1 MNPASLEG
9 ERMKTRKLGEILVER
24 GLVSEADLVR
34 LLESER
40 SKGQPLGTLLV
51 QQGLITEDGLLEAL
65 SEQLGLP
72 YWRKLEEAGIEQI
85 PVSKVPIAFYRQQKV
100 FPIACTDGGIKVAVS
115 DPFNLQPL
123 DDLAVFL
130 GAPVEPVLSSERELM
145 AAINRYFDRE
155 TGSTEQVMQDIEGED
170 LGAIANEIE
179 ETDDLLD
186 LASEAPVIRL
196 VNSILTQ
203 AVRARASDIHIE
215 PFERE
220 LKVRYRIDGLLY
232 NTLTPP
238 RRLQAAISSRIKVM
252 ANLNIAER
260 RLPQDGRIRIRVGEK
275 DVDIRVSVVPTA
287 YGERIVLRLLDKT
300 SVLLGLEEIGM
311 GEETYVN
318 YSRLIKRSNGIIL
331 VTGPTGSGKT
341 TTLYGTLNKIN
352 TPELNIIT
360 IEDPIEYQ
368 LNGIGQIQVNPRID
382 LTFANGLR
390 SILRQDPDIIMVGEI
405 RDRETAEIAI
415 QASLTGHLVFST
427 LHTNDA
433 AGAVTRLLDMGVE
446 AFLVSSSV
454 LAIIAQR
461 LVRVICKD
469 CREPFRPDPSI
480 VKEIGLDRS
489 HDTPFEGFFYRGK
502 GCPSCFQTGFRGRS
516 GIYELLVIDDNI
528 RSLIMSGAD
537 SSVIKRKA
545 IEQGMTTLLHDGV
558 LKIVKGITTVD
569 EVLRVTQE

>member
-1 MNPASLEG
+1 
-9 ERMKTRKLGEILVER
+9 MKTRKLDEILVER
-24 GLVSEADLVR
+24 GLVREADIAR
-34 LLESER
+34 LLDSER
-40 SKGQPLGTLLV
+40 GRGQSLGTLLV
-51 QQGLITEDGLLEAL
+51 QQGLITEEDLLEAL
-65 SEQLGLP
+65 SEQYGLP
-72 YWRKLEEAGIEQI
+72 YWRKLEEAGIERL

-100 FPIACTDGGIKVAVS
+100 FPIACTDSGVKVAVS
-115 DPFNLQPL
+115 DPLNLQPL

-145 AAINRYFDRE
+145 AAINRFFDRE
-155 TGSTEQVMQDIEGED
+155 TGSTEQVMQDLEGED

-196 VNSILTQ
+196 MNSILTQ

-215 PFERE
+215 PYERE

-311 GEETYVN
+311 PEAAYTR

-352 TPELNIIT
+352 APELNIIT

-368 LNGIGQIQVNPRID
+368 LGGIGQIQVNPRID

-454 LAIIAQR
+454 IAIIAQR
-461 LVRVICKD
+461 LVRVICRE
-469 CREPFRPDPSI
+469 CREPYRPDLSL
-480 VKEIGLDRS
+480 VKEMGLDKIS
-489 HDTPFEGFFYRGK
+489 DPAFEGFFYRGR
-502 GCPSCFQTGFRGRS
+502 GCAACFQTGYRGRS

-528 RSLIMSGAD
+528 RSLVMSGVDA
-537 SSVIKRKA
+537 SVIRRKA
-545 IEQGMTTLLHDGV
+545 IEQGMTTLFRDGV
-558 LKIVKGITTVD
+558 TKIVQGTTTVD

>member
-1 MNPASLEG
+1 
-9 ERMKTRKLGEILVER
+9 MKTRKLGEILVER

-34 LLESER
+34 LLENER

-51 QQGLITEDGLLEAL
+51 QQGLITEEDLLEAL

-72 YWRKLEEAGIEQI
+72 FWRKLEEVGIEHI
-85 PVSKVPIAFYRQQKV
+85 PVSKIPIAFYRQQKV
-100 FPIACTDGGIKVAVS
+100 FPIAFTDGGLKVAVR
-115 DPFNLQPL
+115 DPLNLQPL

-130 GAPVEPVLSSERELM
+130 GAPVEPVISSERELM

-203 AVRARASDIHIE
+203 AVRARASDVHIE

-311 GEETYVN
+311 GEEAYVR

-352 TPELNIIT
+352 APELNIIT

-461 LVRVICKD
+461 LVRVICKE
-469 CREPFRPDPSI
+469 CREPYRPDTSL
-480 VKEIGLDRS
+480 VKEMGLDRAS
-489 HDTPFEGFFYRGK
+489 DPLFEGFFYRGK
-502 GCPSCFQTGFRGRS
+502 GCAACFQTGYRGRS
-516 GIYELLVIDDNI
+516 GIYELLAIDDNI
-528 RSLIMSGAD
+528 RNLIMSGAD
-537 SSVIKRKA
+537 SSVIRRKA
-545 IEQGMTTLLHDGV
+545 IEQGMTTLFRDGV
-558 LKIVKGITTVD
+558 IKVVKGTTTVD

>member
-1 MNPASLEG
+1 
-9 ERMKTRKLGEILVER
+9 MKTRKLEEILVER
-24 GLVSEADLVR
+24 GLVREPDIAR
-34 LLESER
+34 LLDSER
-40 SKGQPLGTLLV
+40 ARGQSLGTLLV
-51 QQGLITEDGLLEAL
+51 QQGLITEEDLLEAL
-65 SEQLGLP
+65 SEQFGLP
-72 YWRKLEEAGIEQI
+72 YWRKLEEVGIERL

-100 FPIACTDGGIKVAVS
+100 FPIVCTDSGVKVAVS
-115 DPFNLQPL
+115 DPLNLQPL

-130 GAPVEPVLSSERELM
+130 GTPVEPVLSSERELM
-145 AAINRYFDRE
+145 AAINRFFDRE
-155 TGSTEQVMQDIEGED
+155 TGSTEQVMQDLEGED
-170 LGAIANEIE
+170 LGAIADEIE

-220 LKVRYRIDGLLY
+220 LKVRYRIDGILY

-311 GEETYVN
+311 AEATYGR

-352 TPELNIIT
+352 APELNIIT

-368 LNGIGQIQVNPRID
+368 LGGIGQIQVNPRID

-433 AGAVTRLLDMGVE
+433 AGAVTRLIDMGVE

-461 LVRVICKD
+461 LVRVICRE
-469 CREPFRPDPSI
+469 CREAYRPDLAL
-480 VKEIGLDRS
+480 VKEIGLDRAS
-489 HDTPFEGFFYRGK
+489 DTGFDGFFYRGK
-502 GCPSCFQTGFRGRS
+502 GCAACFQTGFRGRS
-516 GIYELLVIDDNI
+516 GIYELLIIDDSI
-528 RSLIMSGAD
+528 RGLIMSAAD
-537 SSVIKRKA
+537 SNVLRRKA
-545 IEQGMTTLLHDGV
+545 MEQGMKTLFRDGIT
-558 LKIVKGITTVD
+558 KIVKGTTTVD

>member
-1 MNPASLEG
+1 
-9 ERMKTRKLGEILVER
+9 MKTRKLGEILIAR
-24 GLVSEADLVR
+24 GLVSEAAILRLVDSGR
-34 LLESER
+34 T
-40 SKGQPLGTLLV
+40 KGAPLGTTLV
-51 QQGLITEDGLLEAL
+51 QQGLITEEDLLEAL
-65 SEQLGLP
+65 SEQSGLP
-72 YWRKLEEAGIEQI
+72 YWRKLEEVGLDQI
-85 PVSKVPIAFYRQQKV
+85 PVSKVPITFYRQHKV
-100 FPIACTDGGIKVAVS
+100 FPIAVVDGGVKVAVT
-115 DPFNLQPL
+115 DPLNLQPL

-130 GAPVEPVLSSERELM
+130 GTPVEAVLSSERELM
-145 AAINRYFDRE
+145 AASNRVYDRDS
-155 TGSTEQVMQDIEGED
+155 GSTEQVMQDLEGED

-203 AVRARASDIHIE
+203 AVRARASDVHIE

-232 NTLTPP
+232 NIIYPP

-275 DVDIRVSVVPTA
+275 DVDIRVSVVPTS

-311 GEETYVN
+311 AEGTYN
-318 YSRLIKRSNGIIL
+318 RYSRLIKRSNGIIL

-352 TPELNIIT
+352 APELNIIT
-360 IEDPIEYQ
+360 IEDPVEYQ
-368 LNGIGQIQVNPRID
+368 LGGIGQIQVNPRID

-446 AFLVSSSV
+446 AFLVASSV
-454 LAIIAQR
+454 IAIIAQR

-469 CREPFRPDPSI
+469 CREAYRPEPAL
-480 VKEIGLDRS
+480 VKEIGLDS
-489 HDTPFEGFFYRGK
+489 GDLPFDGFFYQGK
-502 GCPSCFQTGFRGRS
+502 GCASCLQTGYRGRS
-516 GIYELLVIDDNI
+516 GIYELLVIDDAI

-537 SSVIKRKA
+537 SNVIKRRA
-545 IEQGMTTLLHDGV
+545 IEQGMVTLLRDGG
-558 LKIVKGITTVD
+558 LKVVKGVTTVD
-569 EVLRVTQE
+569 EILRVTQE

>member
-1 MNPASLEG
+1 MKVG
-9 ERMKTRKLGEILVER
+9 ELGEILVAR
-24 GLVSEADLVR
+24 GLVTEEDIAR
-34 LLESER
+34 LLENAR
-40 SKGQPLGTLLV
+40 TKGLPLGTLLV
-51 QQGLITEDGLLEAL
+51 QQGLISEEDLLDAL
-65 SEQLGLP
+65 SERFELP
-72 YWRKLEEAGIEQI
+72 YWRKLEEVGIEHI
-85 PVSKVPIAFYRQQKV
+85 PIVKVPIAFYRQHKV
-100 FPIACTDGGIKVAVS
+100 FPFAYTDGEAKVAVT
-115 DPFNLQPL
+115 DPLNLQPL

-130 GAPVEPVLSSERELM
+130 GVPVVPVLSTERELM
-145 AAINRYFDRE
+145 AAINRFFDRE
-155 TGSTEQVMQDIEGED
+155 TGSTDQVMQDLEDED
-170 LGAIANEIE
+170 LGAIASEIE

-232 NTLTPP
+232 NILYPP

-275 DVDIRVSVVPTA
+275 DIDIRVSVVPTA

-311 GEETYVN
+311 AQETFAK

-341 TTLYGTLNKIN
+341 TTLYGTLHKIN
-352 TPELNIIT
+352 APELNIIT

-390 SILRQDPDIIMVGEI
+390 SILRQDPDVIMVGEI

-454 LAIIAQR
+454 VAILAQR
-461 LVRVICKD
+461 LVRVICKE
-469 CREPFRPDPSI
+469 CREPYRPDAAEM
-480 VKEIGLDRS
+480 KEIGLDS
-489 HDTPFEGFFYRGK
+489 SGVPFEGFFYRGR
-502 GCPSCFQTGFRGRS
+502 GCAACLQTGFRGRS
-516 GIYELLVIDDNI
+516 GIYELLLMDDHI
-528 RSLIMSGAD
+528 RGLVMDGAD
-537 SSVIKRKA
+537 SSVIKRRA
-545 IEQGMTTLLHDGV
+545 IELGMVTLLRDGA
-558 LKIVKGITTVD
+558 LKIVKGVTTVD

>member
-1 MNPASLEG
+1 
-9 ERMKTRKLGEILVER
+9 MKAPQLGEILVAR
-24 GLVSEADLVR
+24 GLVSETDIARQLDNGR
-34 LLESER
+34 A
-40 SKGQPLGTLLV
+40 KGQPLGMTLV
-51 QQGLITEDGLLEAL
+51 QQGLITEEDLLQAL
-65 SEQLGLP
+65 SEQFGLP
-72 YWRKLEEAGIEQI
+72 YWGKLEEVGLEHIQ
-85 PVSKVPIAFYRQQKV
+85 VSKVPIAFYRQHKV
-100 FPIACTDGGIKVAVS
+100 FPIVYTDGSVKVAMT
-115 DPFNLQPL
+115 DPLNLQPL

-130 GAPVEPVLSSERELM
+130 GVPVEPVLSNEREVIG
-145 AAINRYFDRE
+145 AINRFYDRE
-155 TGSTEQVMQDIEGED
+155 TGSTEQVMQDLEDED
-170 LGAIANEIE
+170 LGAIASEIE

-220 LKVRYRIDGLLY
+220 LKVRYRIDGILY
-232 NTLTPP
+232 NILYPP

-287 YGERIVLRLLDKT
+287 FGERIVLRLLDKT
-300 SVLLGLEEIGM
+300 SMLLGLEEIGM
-311 GEETYVN
+311 GEETFTR

-341 TTLYGTLNKIN
+341 TTLYATLHKIN
-352 TPELNIIT
+352 SPELNIIT

-454 LAIIAQR
+454 LAILAQR
-461 LVRVICKD
+461 LVRVICKE
-469 CREPFRPDPSI
+469 CKEPYRPEI
-480 VKEIGLDRS
+480 ALAKELGLDPAF
-489 HDTPFEGFFYRGK
+489 DGVFYRGK
-502 GCPSCFQTGFRGRS
+502 GCGACFQTGFRGRS
-516 GIYELLVIDDNI
+516 GVYELLVIDDSI

-537 SSVIKRKA
+537 SSVIKRQA
-545 IEQGMTTLLHDGV
+545 IKQGMLTLLQDGARNV
-558 LKIVKGITTVD
+558 VKGVTTAD
-569 EVLRVTQE
+569 EILRVTQE

>member
-1 MNPASLEG
+1 
-9 ERMKTRKLGEILVER
+9 MKTRRLDEILVER
-24 GLVSEADLVR
+24 GLVREGDIAR

-40 SKGQPLGTLLV
+40 AKGEPLGTLLV
-51 QQGLITEDGLLEAL
+51 QQGLITEEDLLEAL
-65 SEQLGLP
+65 SEQFGVP

-100 FPIACTDGGIKVAVS
+100 FPIAFNDGGVKVAVS
-115 DPFNLQPL
+115 DPLNLQPL

-145 AAINRYFDRE
+145 AAINRFFDRE
-155 TGSTEQVMQDIEGED
+155 TGSTEQVMQDLEGED
-170 LGAIANEIE
+170 LGAIADEIE

-311 GEETYVN
+311 AEEAYGR

-341 TTLYGTLNKIN
+341 TTLYATLNKIN
-352 TPELNIIT
+352 APELNIIT

-368 LNGIGQIQVNPRID
+368 LGGIGQIQVNPRID

-454 LAIIAQR
+454 IAIIAQR
-461 LVRVICKD
+461 LVRVICRE
-469 CREPFRPDPSI
+469 CREPYRPELSL

-489 HDTPFEGFFYRGK
+489 NEAPFDGFFYRGK
-502 GCPSCFQTGFRGRS
+502 GCSACFQTGYRGRS

-528 RSLIMSGAD
+528 RGLIMSGAD
-537 SSVIKRKA
+537 SNVIKRKA
-545 IEQGMTTLLHDGV
+545 IEQEMTTLLRDGV
-558 LKIVKGITTVD
+558 KKIVKGVTTVD
-569 EVLRVTQE
+569 EILRVTQE

>member
-1 MNPASLEG
+1 
-9 ERMKTRKLGEILVER
+9 MKTRKLDEILVER
-24 GLVSEADLVR
+24 GLVREADIAR
-34 LLESER
+34 LIDSER
-40 SKGQPLGTLLV
+40 AKGQPLGSFLV
-51 QQGLITEDGLLEAL
+51 QQGLITEEDLLEAL
-65 SEQLGLP
+65 SEQFGLP
-72 YWRKLEEAGIEQI
+72 YWRKLEETGIEQI
-85 PVSKVPIAFYRQQKV
+85 PVAKVPIAFYRQQKV
-100 FPIACTDGGIKVAVS
+100 FPIAVSDGAVKVAVS
-115 DPFNLQPL
+115 DPLNLQPL

-145 AAINRYFDRE
+145 AAINRFFDRE
-155 TGSTEQVMQDIEGED
+155 TGSTEQVMQDLEGED
-170 LGAIANEIE
+170 LGAIADEIE

-311 GEETYVN
+311 AEETYAR

-352 TPELNIIT
+352 APELNIIT

-368 LNGIGQIQVNPRID
+368 LDGIGQIQVNPRID

-454 LAIIAQR
+454 IAIIAQR
-461 LVRVICKD
+461 LIRVICRE
-469 CREPFRPDPSI
+469 CRESYRPDLAL

-489 HDTPFEGFFYRGK
+489 STTPFDGFFYRGK
-502 GCPSCFQTGFRGRS
+502 GCPACFQTGYRGRS
-516 GIYELLVIDDNI
+516 GIYELLVIDDDI
-528 RSLIMSGAD
+528 RGLVMSGAD
-537 SSVIKRKA
+537 SSVIRRKA
-545 IEQGMTTLLHDGV
+545 IEQGMTTLLRDGV
-558 LKIVKGITTVD
+558 QKIVKGVTTVD

>member
-1 MNPASLEG
+1 
-9 ERMKTRKLGEILVER
+9 MKTRKLGEILVER

-34 LLESER
+34 LLENER

-51 QQGLITEDGLLEAL
+51 QQGLITEEDLLEAL

-72 YWRKLEEAGIEQI
+72 FWRKLEEVGIEHI
-85 PVSKVPIAFYRQQKV
+85 PVSKIPIAFYRQQKV
-100 FPIACTDGGIKVAVS
+100 FPIAFTDGGLKVAVS
-115 DPFNLQPL
+115 DPLNLQPL

-130 GAPVEPVLSSERELM
+130 GAPVEPVISSERELM

-203 AVRARASDIHIE
+203 AVRARASDVHIE

-311 GEETYVN
+311 GEEAYVR

-352 TPELNIIT
+352 APELNIIT

-461 LVRVICKD
+461 LVRVICKE
-469 CREPFRPDPSI
+469 CREPYRPDTSL
-480 VKEIGLDRS
+480 VKEMGLDRAS
-489 HDTPFEGFFYRGK
+489 DPLFEGFFYRGK
-502 GCPSCFQTGFRGRS
+502 GCAACFQTGYRGRS
-516 GIYELLVIDDNI
+516 GIYELLAIDDNI
-528 RSLIMSGAD
+528 RNLIMSGAD
-537 SSVIKRKA
+537 SSVIRRKA
-545 IEQGMTTLLHDGV
+545 IEQGMTTLFRDGV
-558 LKIVKGITTVD
+558 IKVVKGTTTVD

>member
-1 MNPASLEG
+1 
-9 ERMKTRKLGEILVER
+9 MKTRKLGEILVGR

-34 LLESER
+34 VLESER
-40 SKGQPLGTLLV
+40 HKGQYLGTLLV
-51 QQGLITEDGLLEAL
+51 HQGLITEEDLLEAL

-72 YWRKLEEAGIEQI
+72 YWRKLEEAGIEHI
-85 PVSKVPIAFYRQQKV
+85 PVAKVPIAFYRQQKI
-100 FPIACTDGGIKVAVS
+100 FPIACTDTGIKVAIS
-115 DPFNLQPL
+115 DPLNLQPL

-145 AAINRYFDRE
+145 AAINRFFDRE

-203 AVRARASDIHIE
+203 AVRARASDVHVE

-311 GEETYVN
+311 GEEAYGK

-341 TTLYGTLNKIN
+341 TTLYGTLNKISS
-352 TPELNIIT
+352 PELNIIT

-368 LNGIGQIQVNPRID
+368 LSGIGQIQVNSRID

-433 AGAVTRLLDMGVE
+433 AGAVTRLLDMGTE

-461 LVRVICKD
+461 LVRVICKG
-469 CREPFRPDPSI
+469 CREPYRPDPPL
-480 VKEIGLDRS
+480 VKELGLDRAG
-489 HDTPFEGFFYRGK
+489 DLPFEGVFYRGK
-502 GCPSCFQTGFRGRS
+502 GCAACFQTGYRGRS
-516 GIYELLVIDDNI
+516 GIYELLVIDDDI
-528 RSLIMSGAD
+528 RTLIMSGAD
-537 SSVIKRKA
+537 SSVIRRKA
-545 IEQGMTTLLHDGV
+545 MEQGMTTLFRDGII
-558 LKIVKGITTVD
+558 KIVKGVTTVD
-569 EVLRVTQE
+569 EVMRVTQE

>member
-1 MNPASLEG
+1 
-9 ERMKTRKLGEILVER
+9 MKTRKLDEILVER
-24 GLVSEADLVR
+24 GLAREADIAR
-34 LLESER
+34 LLDSER
-40 SKGQPLGTLLV
+40 GRGQPLGTLLV
-51 QQGLITEDGLLEAL
+51 QHGLITEEDLLEAL
-65 SEQLGLP
+65 SEQFGLP
-72 YWRKLEEAGIEQI
+72 YWRKLEEAGIERL

-100 FPIACTDGGIKVAVS
+100 FPIVCTDSGVKVAVS
-115 DPFNLQPL
+115 DPLNLQPL

-130 GAPVEPVLSSERELM
+130 GVPVEPVLSSERELM
-145 AAINRYFDRE
+145 AAINRFFDRE
-155 TGSTEQVMQDIEGED
+155 TGSTEQVMQDLEGED

-287 YGERIVLRLLDKT
+287 YGERLVLRLLDKT

-311 GEETYVN
+311 PEAAYGR

-341 TTLYGTLNKIN
+341 TTLYATLNKIN
-352 TPELNIIT
+352 APELNIIT

-368 LNGIGQIQVNPRID
+368 LGGIGQIQVNPRID

-454 LAIIAQR
+454 LAIFAQR
-461 LVRVICKD
+461 LVRVICRE
-469 CREPFRPDPSI
+469 CREPYRPDPSL
-480 VKEIGLDRS
+480 VKEMGLDKVG
-489 HDTPFEGFFYRGK
+489 DTTFEGVFYRGK
-502 GCPSCFQTGFRGRS
+502 GCTACFQTGYRGRS
-516 GIYELLVIDDNI
+516 GIYELLIIDDNI
-528 RSLIMSGAD
+528 RTLIMSAAD
-537 SSVIKRKA
+537 ASVIRRKA
-545 IEQGMTTLLHDGV
+545 IEQGMTTLFRDGV
-558 LKIVKGITTVD
+558 TKIVQGTTTVD

>member
-1 MNPASLEG
+1 
-9 ERMKTRKLGEILVER
+9 MKTRKLGEILVGR

-34 LLESER
+34 VLESER
-40 SKGQPLGTLLV
+40 HKGQYLGTLLV
-51 QQGLITEDGLLEAL
+51 HQGLITEEDLLEAL

-72 YWRKLEEAGIEQI
+72 YWRKLEEAGIEHI
-85 PVSKVPIAFYRQQKV
+85 PVAKVPIAFYRQQKI
-100 FPIACTDGGIKVAVS
+100 FPIACTDTGIKVAIS
-115 DPFNLQPL
+115 DPLNLQPL

-145 AAINRYFDRE
+145 AAINRFFDRE

-203 AVRARASDIHIE
+203 AVRARASDVHVE

-311 GEETYVN
+311 GEEAYGK

-341 TTLYGTLNKIN
+341 TTLYGTLNKISS
-352 TPELNIIT
+352 PELNIIT

-368 LNGIGQIQVNPRID
+368 LSGIGQIQVNSRID

-433 AGAVTRLLDMGVE
+433 AGAVTRLLDMGTE

-461 LVRVICKD
+461 LVRVICKG
-469 CREPFRPDPSI
+469 CREPYRPDPPL
-480 VKEIGLDRS
+480 VKELGLDRAG
-489 HDTPFEGFFYRGK
+489 DLPFEGVFYRGK
-502 GCPSCFQTGFRGRS
+502 GCAACFQTGYRGRS
-516 GIYELLVIDDNI
+516 GIYELLVIDDDI
-528 RSLIMSGAD
+528 RTLIMSGAD
-537 SSVIKRKA
+537 SSVIRRKA
-545 IEQGMTTLLHDGV
+545 IEQGMTTLFRDGII
-558 LKIVKGITTVD
+558 KIVKGVTTVD
-569 EVLRVTQE
+569 EVMRVTQE

>member
-1 MNPASLEG
+1 
-9 ERMKTRKLGEILVER
+9 MKAPQLGDILVAR
-24 GLVSEADLVR
+24 GLVSETDIARQLDNGR
-34 LLESER
+34 A
-40 SKGQPLGTLLV
+40 KGEPLGMSLV
-51 QQGLITEDGLLEAL
+51 QQGLITEEDLLQAL
-65 SEQLGLP
+65 SEQFGLP
-72 YWRKLEEAGIEQI
+72 YWGKLEEVGLEHIQ
-85 PVSKVPIAFYRQQKV
+85 VSKVPITFYRQHKV
-100 FPIACTDGGIKVAVS
+100 FPIVYTDGSVKVAMT
-115 DPFNLQPL
+115 DPLNLQPL

-130 GAPVEPVLSSERELM
+130 GVPVEPVLSNEREVIG
-145 AAINRYFDRE
+145 AINRFYDRE
-155 TGSTEQVMQDIEGED
+155 TGSTEQVMQDLEDED
-170 LGAIANEIE
+170 LGAIASEIE

-220 LKVRYRIDGLLY
+220 LKVRYRIDGILY
-232 NTLTPP
+232 NILYPP

-287 YGERIVLRLLDKT
+287 FGERIVLRLLDKT
-300 SVLLGLEEIGM
+300 SMLLGLEEIGM
-311 GEETYVN
+311 GEETYTR

-341 TTLYGTLNKIN
+341 TTLYATLHKIN
-352 TPELNIIT
+352 SPELNIIT

-433 AGAVTRLLDMGVE
+433 AGAVTRLLDMAVE

-454 LAIIAQR
+454 LAILAQR
-461 LVRVICKD
+461 LVRVICKE
-469 CREPFRPDPSI
+469 CKEPYRPEI
-480 VKEIGLDRS
+480 ALAKELGLDPAF
-489 HDTPFEGFFYRGK
+489 DGVFYRGK
-502 GCPSCFQTGFRGRS
+502 GCGACFQTGFRGRS
-516 GIYELLVIDDNI
+516 GVYELLVIDDSI
-528 RSLIMSGAD
+528 RSLVMSGAD
-537 SSVIKRKA
+537 SSVIKRQA
-545 IEQGMTTLLHDGV
+545 ITQGMLTLLRDGARNV
-558 LKIVKGITTVD
+558 VKGVTTAD
-569 EVLRVTQE
+569 EILRVTQE

>member
-1 MNPASLEG
+1 
-9 ERMKTRKLGEILVER
+9 MKTRKLGEILLER

-34 LLESER
+34 LLENER
-40 SKGQPLGTLLV
+40 HKGHPLGTLLV
-51 QQGLITEDGLLEAL
+51 QQGLITEEALLEAL

-72 YWRKLEEAGIEQI
+72 YWRKLEETGIEHI

-115 DPFNLQPL
+115 DPLNLQPL

-145 AAINRYFDRE
+145 AAINRFFDRE
-155 TGSTEQVMQDIEGED
+155 TGSTEQVMQDLEGED

-311 GEETYVN
+311 GEEVYVR
-318 YSRLIKRSNGIIL
+318 YSRLIKRSNGILL

-352 TPELNIIT
+352 APALNIIT

-368 LNGIGQIQVNPRID
+368 LNGVGQIQVNPRID

-469 CREPFRPDPSI
+469 CREPYRPDPSL
-480 VKEIGLDRS
+480 VKEIGLDRAS
-489 HDTPFEGFFYRGK
+489 ETPFEGFFYRGE

-516 GIYELLVIDDNI
+516 GIYELLLIDDNI
-528 RSLIMSGAD
+528 RSLVMSGAD

-545 IEQGMTTLLHDGV
+545 IEQGMTTLLRDGI
-558 LKIVKGITTVD
+558 LKIVKGVTTVD
-569 EVLRVTQE
+569 EVLRVTQD

>member
-1 MNPASLEG
+1 MKMQRLED
-9 ERMKTRKLGEILVER
+9 IVQAR
-24 GLVSEADLVR
+24 GLVCEADLFK
-34 LLESER
+34 LLESDR
-40 SKGQPLGTLLV
+40 ARGQPLGPLLV
-51 QQGLITEDGLLEAL
+51 QQGLITEEDLLDAL
-65 SEQLGLP
+65 SEQFSLP
-72 YWRKLEEAGIEQI
+72 YWHKLEESGIEQL
-85 PVSKVPIAFYRQQKV
+85 PVSKVPITFYRQQKV
-100 FPIACTDGGIKVAVS
+100 FPIACTDSGVKVAVS
-115 DPFNLQPL
+115 DPLNLQPL

-130 GAPVEPVLSSERELM
+130 GAPVEPVLSSEREIM
-145 AAINRYFDRE
+145 AAINRFFDRE
-155 TGSTEQVMQDIEGED
+155 TGSTEQVMQDLEGED
-170 LGAIANEIE
+170 LGAIADEIE

-215 PFERE
+215 PYERE

-275 DVDIRVSVVPTA
+275 DVDIRVSVVPIA

-311 GEETYVN
+311 AEAA
-318 YSRLIKRSNGIIL
+318 YSRYSHLIKRSNGIIL

-352 TPELNIIT
+352 APELNIIT

-368 LNGIGQIQVNPRID
+368 LSGIGQIQVNPRID

-461 LVRVICKD
+461 LVRVICRQ
-469 CREPFRPDPSI
+469 CREAYRPDLSV
-480 VKEIGLDRS
+480 VKELGLDRLGETS
-489 HDTPFEGFFYRGK
+489 FDGFFYRGK
-502 GCPSCFQTGFRGRS
+502 GCTACLQTGYHGRS

-528 RSLIMSGAD
+528 RGLIMGGAD
-537 SSVIKRKA
+537 SNVIRRKA
-545 IEQGMTTLLHDGV
+545 IEQGMITLFRDGID
-558 LKIVKGITTVD
+558 KIINGVTTVD

>member
-1 MNPASLEG
+1 MKAG
-9 ERMKTRKLGEILVER
+9 ELGDILVAR
-24 GLVSEADLVR
+24 GLVTEADLAR
-34 LLESER
+34 LLDNSR
-40 SKGQPLGTLLV
+40 AKGLPLGALLV
-51 QQGLITEDGLLEAL
+51 QQGSISEEDLLEAL
-65 SEQLGLP
+65 SEQFGVP
-72 YWRKLEEAGIEQI
+72 YARKLEEAGIEHI
-85 PVSKVPIAFYRQQKV
+85 PVAKVPITFYRQHKV
-100 FPIACTDGGIKVAVS
+100 FPFAYAEGEVKVAVT
-115 DPFNLQPL
+115 DPLNLQPL

-130 GAPVEPVLSSERELM
+130 GVPVVPVLSTERELM
-145 AAINRYFDRE
+145 AAINRFFDRE
-155 TGSTEQVMQDIEGED
+155 TGSTEQVMQDLEDED
-170 LGAIANEIE
+170 LGAIASEIE

-232 NTLTPP
+232 NILYPP

-275 DVDIRVSVVPTA
+275 DIDIRVSVVPTA

-311 GEETYVN
+311 DEHTYAK

-352 TPELNIIT
+352 APELNIIT

-390 SILRQDPDIIMVGEI
+390 SILRQDPDVIMVGEI

-454 LAIIAQR
+454 VAILAQR
-461 LVRVICKD
+461 LVRVICKE
-469 CREPFRPDPSI
+469 CRESYRPDGAEI
-480 VKEIGLDRS
+480 KELGINSGDV
-489 HDTPFEGFFYRGK
+489 PFEGVFYRGR
-502 GCPSCFQTGFRGRS
+502 GCSACLQTGYRGRS
-516 GIYELLVIDDNI
+516 GIYELLVVDDHI
-528 RSLIMSGAD
+528 RGLIMSGAD
-537 SSVIKRKA
+537 SNVIKRRA
-545 IEQGMTTLLHDGV
+545 IELGMVTLLRDGA
-558 LKIVKGITTVD
+558 LKVVKGVTTVD

>member
-1 MNPASLEG
+1 
-9 ERMKTRKLGEILVER
+9 MKTRKLGEILVER

-34 LLESER
+34 LLENER
-40 SKGQPLGTLLV
+40 SRGQPLGTLLV
-51 QQGLITEDGLLEAL
+51 QQGFITEEDLLETL

-72 YWRKLEEAGIEQI
+72 FWRKLEEVGIEHI

-100 FPIACTDGGIKVAVS
+100 FPIAFTDGGIKVAVS
-115 DPFNLQPL
+115 DPLNLQPL

-130 GAPVEPVLSSERELM
+130 GAPVEPILSSERELM
-145 AAINRYFDRE
+145 AAINRFFDRE
-155 TGSTEQVMQDIEGED
+155 TGSTEQVMQDLEGED

-203 AVRARASDIHIE
+203 AVRARASDVHIE

-311 GEETYVN
+311 GEEVYVK
-318 YSRLIKRSNGIIL
+318 YSRLIKRSNGILL

-352 TPELNIIT
+352 APELNIIT

-461 LVRVICKD
+461 LVRVICKG
-469 CREPFRPDPSI
+469 CREPYRPDTSL
-480 VKEIGLDRS
+480 VKEMGLDRAS
-489 HDTPFEGFFYRGK
+489 DPLFEGFFYRGK
-502 GCPSCFQTGFRGRS
+502 GCAACFQTGYRGRS
-516 GIYELLVIDDNI
+516 GIYELLAIDDNI
-528 RSLIMSGAD
+528 RSLVMSGAD
-537 SSVIKRKA
+537 SSVIRRKA
-545 IEQGMTTLLHDGV
+545 IEQGMTTLFRDGV
-558 LKIVKGITTVD
+558 IKVVKGTTTVD

>member
-1 MNPASLEG
+1 
-9 ERMKTRKLGEILVER
+9 MKTRKLGEILVER

-34 LLESER
+34 LLENER
-40 SKGQPLGTLLV
+40 SRGQPLGTLLV
-51 QQGLITEDGLLEAL
+51 QQGFITEEDLLETL

-72 YWRKLEEAGIEQI
+72 FWRKLEEVGIEHI

-100 FPIACTDGGIKVAVS
+100 FPIAFTDGGIKVAVS
-115 DPFNLQPL
+115 DPLNLQPL

-145 AAINRYFDRE
+145 AAINRFFDRE
-155 TGSTEQVMQDIEGED
+155 TGSTEQVMQDLEGED

-203 AVRARASDIHIE
+203 AVRARASDVHIE

-311 GEETYVN
+311 GEEVYVK
-318 YSRLIKRSNGIIL
+318 YSRLIKRSNGILL

-352 TPELNIIT
+352 APELNIIT

-461 LVRVICKD
+461 LVRVICKG
-469 CREPFRPDPSI
+469 CREPYRPDTSL
-480 VKEIGLDRS
+480 VKEMGLDRAS
-489 HDTPFEGFFYRGK
+489 DPLFEGFFYRGK
-502 GCPSCFQTGFRGRS
+502 GCAACFQTGYRGRS
-516 GIYELLVIDDNI
+516 GIYELLAIDDNI
-528 RSLIMSGAD
+528 RSLVMSGAD
-537 SSVIKRKA
+537 SSVIRRKA
-545 IEQGMTTLLHDGV
+545 IEQGMTTLFRDGV
-558 LKIVKGITTVD
+558 IKVVKGTTTVD

>member
-1 MNPASLEG
+1 
-9 ERMKTRKLGEILVER
+9 MKTQRLEEIILAR
-24 GLVSEADLVR
+24 GLVREADLVK
-34 LLESER
+34 LLESQRAREQ
-40 SKGQPLGTLLV
+40 SLGPLLV
-51 QQGLITEDGLLEAL
+51 QQGLITEEDLLEAL
-65 SEQLGLP
+65 SEQFGLP
-72 YWRKLEEAGIEQI
+72 YWRKLEETGLEHI
-85 PVSKVPIAFYRQQKV
+85 PVTKVPITFYRQQKV
-100 FPIACTDGGIKVAVS
+100 FPIACTDSGVKVAVS
-115 DPFNLQPL
+115 DPLNLQPL

-130 GAPVEPVLSSERELM
+130 GTPVEPVLSSERELM

-155 TGSTEQVMQDIEGED
+155 TGSTEQVMQDLEGED

-215 PFERE
+215 PYERE

-275 DVDIRVSVVPTA
+275 DIDIRVSVVPIA

-311 GEETYVN
+311 AEAAYSR

-352 TPELNIIT
+352 APELNIIT

-454 LAIIAQR
+454 MAIIAQR
-461 LVRVICKD
+461 LVRIICRQ
-469 CREPFRPDPSI
+469 CRETYRPDLSL
-480 VKEIGLDRS
+480 VKELGLDRPS
-489 HDTPFEGFFYRGK
+489 ETGFDGFFSRGK
-502 GCPSCFQTGFRGRS
+502 GCTACLQTGYRGRS

-528 RSLIMSGAD
+528 RGLIVSGAD
-537 SSVIKRKA
+537 SNVIRRKA
-545 IEQGMTTLLHDGV
+545 MEQGMTTLFRDGV
-558 LKIVKGITTVD
+558 DKIVEGVTTVD

>member
-1 MNPASLEG
+1 
-9 ERMKTRKLGEILVER
+9 MKTRKLNEILVER
-24 GLVSEADLVR
+24 GLVCEADIAR
-34 LLESER
+34 LLDSER
-40 SKGQPLGTLLV
+40 TKGQPLGSLLV
-51 QQGLITEDGLLEAL
+51 QQGLITEEDLLQAL
-65 SEQLGLP
+65 SEQFGLP
-72 YWRKLEEAGIEQI
+72 YWPKLEETGLEQI
-85 PVSKVPIAFYRQQKV
+85 PVAKVPIAFYRQQKV
-100 FPIACTDGGIKVAVS
+100 FPIAVSDGGVKVAVS
-115 DPFNLQPL
+115 DPLNLQPL

-130 GAPVEPVLSSERELM
+130 GAPVEPVLSSEHELM
-145 AAINRYFDRE
+145 AAINRFFDRE
-155 TGSTEQVMQDIEGED
+155 TGSTEQVMQDLEGED
-170 LGAIANEIE
+170 LGAIADEIE

-232 NTLTPP
+232 NMLTPP

-311 GEETYVN
+311 AEATYAR

-352 TPELNIIT
+352 APELNIIT

-368 LNGIGQIQVNPRID
+368 LGGIGQIQVNPRID

-454 LAIIAQR
+454 IAIIAQR
-461 LVRVICKD
+461 LIRVICRE
-469 CREPFRPDPSI
+469 CRESYRPDLAL

-489 HDTPFEGFFYRGK
+489 STTPFDGFFYRGK
-502 GCPSCFQTGFRGRS
+502 GCPACFQTGYRGRS

-528 RSLIMSGAD
+528 RGLVMSGAD
-537 SSVIKRKA
+537 SSVIRRKA
-545 IEQGMTTLLHDGV
+545 IELGMSTLLRDGV
-558 LKIVKGITTVD
+558 HKIVNGVTTVD

>member
-1 MNPASLEG
+1 
-9 ERMKTRKLGEILVER
+9 MKARQLGEILVAR
-24 GLVSEADLVR
+24 GLVSQADIAR
-34 LLESER
+34 LLDNGGA
-40 SKGQPLGTLLV
+40 KGQPLGLTLV
-51 QQGLITEDGLLEAL
+51 QQGVISEEDLLQAL
-65 SEQLGLP
+65 GEQFGLP
-72 YWRKLEEAGIEQI
+72 YWGKLEEVGIEQI
-85 PVSKVPIAFYRQQKV
+85 PVSKVPITFYRQHKI
-100 FPIACTDGGIKVAVS
+100 FPIVYTDGSVKVAMN
-115 DPFNLQPL
+115 DPLNLQPL
-123 DDLAVFL
+123 DDLSVFL
-130 GAPVEPVLSSERELM
+130 GVPVEPVLSSERELM
-145 AAINRYFDRE
+145 GAINRFYDRE
-155 TGSTEQVMQDIEGED
+155 TGSTEQVMQDLEDED

-220 LKVRYRIDGLLY
+220 LKVRYRIDGILY
-232 NTLTPP
+232 NILYPP

-287 YGERIVLRLLDKT
+287 FGERIVLRLLDKT
-300 SVLLGLEEIGM
+300 SMLLGLEEIGM
-311 GEETYVN
+311 AEVTYAR

-341 TTLYGTLNKIN
+341 TTLYATLHKIN
-352 TPELNIIT
+352 SPELNIIT

-461 LVRVICKD
+461 LVRVICKE
-469 CREPFRPDPSI
+469 CKEPYRPDI
-480 VKEIGLDRS
+480 ALAKEIGLDPS
-489 HDTPFEGFFYRGK
+489 FDGAFYRGK
-502 GCPSCFQTGFRGRS
+502 GCGVCFQTGFRGRS
-516 GIYELLVIDDNI
+516 GIYELLVIDDSI
-528 RSLIMSGAD
+528 RSLVMSGAD
-537 SSVIKRKA
+537 ASVIKRQA
-545 IEQGMTTLLHDGV
+545 IKQGMLTLLQDGAQNV
-558 LKIVKGITTVD
+558 VKGITTAD
-569 EVLRVTQE
+569 EILRVTQE

>member
-1 MNPASLEG
+1 
-9 ERMKTRKLGEILVER
+9 MKTQRLEDILLAR
-24 GLVSEADLVR
+24 GLVCEADLFK

-40 SKGQPLGTLLV
+40 ARGQPLGPLLV
-51 QQGLITEDGLLEAL
+51 QQGLITEEDLLEAL
-65 SEQLGLP
+65 SEQFSLP
-72 YWRKLEEAGIEQI
+72 YWRKLEESGIEQL
-85 PVSKVPIAFYRQQKV
+85 PVSKVPITFYRQQKV
-100 FPIACTDGGIKVAVS
+100 FPIACTDSGVKVAVS
-115 DPFNLQPL
+115 DPLNLQPL

-145 AAINRYFDRE
+145 AAINRFFDRE
-155 TGSTEQVMQDIEGED
+155 TGSTEQVMQDLEGED

-215 PFERE
+215 PYERE

-275 DVDIRVSVVPTA
+275 DVDIRVSVVPIA

-311 GEETYVN
+311 AEGAYSR

-352 TPELNIIT
+352 APELNIIT

-368 LNGIGQIQVNPRID
+368 LSGIGQIQVNPRID

-454 LAIIAQR
+454 MAIIAQR
-461 LVRVICKD
+461 LVRVICRE
-469 CREPFRPDPSI
+469 CRGAYHPDLSL
-480 VKEIGLDRS
+480 VKELGLDRLS
-489 HDTPFEGFFYRGK
+489 ETGFDGFFYRGK
-502 GCPSCFQTGFRGRS
+502 GCTACLQTGYRGRS

-528 RSLIMSGAD
+528 RGLIMGDAD
-537 SSVIKRKA
+537 SNVIRRKA
-545 IEQGMTTLLHDGV
+545 IEQGMTTLFRDGID
-558 LKIVKGITTVD
+558 KIINGITTVD

>member
-1 MNPASLEG
+1 
-9 ERMKTRKLGEILVER
+9 MKTRKLGEILVER

-34 LLESER
+34 LLENER
-40 SKGQPLGTLLV
+40 SKGQPIGTLLV
-51 QQGLITEDGLLEAL
+51 QQGLITEEDLLEAL

-72 YWRKLEEAGIEQI
+72 FWRKLEEVGIEHI

-100 FPIACTDGGIKVAVS
+100 FPIAFTDGGLKVAVS
-115 DPFNLQPL
+115 DPLNLQPL

-130 GAPVEPVLSSERELM
+130 GAPVEPVISSERELM

-203 AVRARASDIHIE
+203 AVRARASDVHIE

-311 GEETYVN
+311 GEEAYVK

-352 TPELNIIT
+352 APELNIIT

-368 LNGIGQIQVNPRID
+368 LGGIGQIQVNPRID

-433 AGAVTRLLDMGVE
+433 SGAVTRLLDMGVE

-454 LAIIAQR
+454 LAIVAQR

-469 CREPFRPDPSI
+469 CRESFRPDPSL
-480 VKEIGLDRS
+480 VKEIGLDRAS
-489 HDTPFEGFFYRGK
+489 ETPFEGFFYRGT
-502 GCPSCFQTGFRGRS
+502 GCPACFQTGFRGRS
-516 GIYELLVIDDNI
+516 GIYEVLVIDDNI

-537 SSVIKRKA
+537 SSVIKRQA
-545 IEQGMTTLLHDGV
+545 VEQGMTTLLRDGL
-558 LKIVKGITTVD
+558 LKIVKGVTTVD

>member
-1 MNPASLEG
+1 
-9 ERMKTRKLGEILVER
+9 MKTRKLDEILVER
-24 GLVSEADLVR
+24 GLVREADIAR
-34 LLESER
+34 LLDSER
-40 SKGQPLGTLLV
+40 AKGQPLGALLV
-51 QQGLITEDGLLEAL
+51 QQGLITEEDLLEAL
-65 SEQLGLP
+65 SEQFGLP

-100 FPIACTDGGIKVAVS
+100 FPIAFTDGGVKVAVS
-115 DPFNLQPL
+115 DPLNLQPL

-130 GAPVEPVLSSERELM
+130 RAPVEPILSSERELM
-145 AAINRYFDRE
+145 AAINRFFDRE
-155 TGSTEQVMQDIEGED
+155 TGSTEQVMQDLEGED

-275 DVDIRVSVVPTA
+275 DVDIRVSVVPIA

-311 GEETYVN
+311 AEIAYGK
-318 YSRLIKRSNGIIL
+318 YSRLIKRSNGIVL

-341 TTLYGTLNKIN
+341 TTLYATLNKIN
-352 TPELNIIT
+352 APELNIIT

-368 LNGIGQIQVNPRID
+368 LGGIGQIQVNPRID

-454 LAIIAQR
+454 IAIIAQR
-461 LVRVICKD
+461 LVRVICRE
-469 CREPFRPDPSI
+469 CREPYRPDLPL

-489 HDTPFEGFFYRGK
+489 SETAFDGFFYRGK
-502 GCPSCFQTGFRGRS
+502 GCPACFQTGYRGRS

-528 RSLIMSGAD
+528 RALVMSGAD
-537 SSVIKRKA
+537 SNVIRRKA
-545 IEQGMTTLLHDGV
+545 IEQGMTTLFRDGID
-558 LKIVKGITTVD
+558 KIVKGTTTVD

>member
-1 MNPASLEG
+1 MRTQSLE
-9 ERMKTRKLGEILVER
+9 EILLTR
-24 GLVSEADLVR
+24 GLVHEADLVK
-34 LLESER
+34 LLENER
-40 SKGQPLGTLLV
+40 TREQALGPLLV
-51 QQGLITEDGLLEAL
+51 QQGLLTEEDWLEAL
-65 SEQLGLP
+65 SEQFSIP
-72 YWRKLEEAGIEQI
+72 YWRKLEESGIEHI
-85 PVSKVPIAFYRQQKV
+85 PVSKVPITFYRQQKV
-100 FPIACTDGGIKVAVS
+100 FPITCTDSGVQVAVS
-115 DPFNLQPL
+115 DPLNLQPL

-130 GAPVEPVLSSERELM
+130 GAAVEPVLSSEREIM
-145 AAINRYFDRE
+145 AAINRFFDRE
-155 TGSTEQVMQDIEGED
+155 TGSTAQVMQDLEGED

-215 PFERE
+215 PYERE

-275 DVDIRVSVVPTA
+275 DVDIRVSVVPIA

-311 GEETYVN
+311 AEAAYSR
-318 YSRLIKRSNGIIL
+318 YSRLIKRTNGIIL

-352 TPELNIIT
+352 APELNIIT

-368 LNGIGQIQVNPRID
+368 LSGIGQIQVNPRID

-405 RDRETAEIAI
+405 RDRDTAEIAI

-454 LAIIAQR
+454 TAIIAQR
-461 LVRVICKD
+461 LVRVICRE
-469 CREPFRPDPSI
+469 CREAYRPDLSL
-480 VKEIGLDRS
+480 VKELGLDRLS
-489 HDTPFEGFFYRGK
+489 ATGFDGFFYRGK
-502 GCPSCFQTGFRGRS
+502 GCTACLQTGYRGRS

-528 RSLIMSGAD
+528 RGLIMGD
-537 SSVIKRKA
+537 SDSNVIRRKA
-545 IEQGMTTLLHDGV
+545 IEQGMTTLFRDGID
-558 LKIVKGITTVD
+558 KIITGVTTVD

>member
-1 MNPASLEG
+1 
-9 ERMKTRKLGEILVER
+9 MKAPQLGDILVAR
-24 GLVSEADLVR
+24 GLVSETDIARQLDNGR
-34 LLESER
+34 A
-40 SKGQPLGTLLV
+40 KGQPLGMSLV
-51 QQGLITEDGLLEAL
+51 QQGLITEEDLLQAL
-65 SEQLGLP
+65 SEQFGLP
-72 YWRKLEEAGIEQI
+72 YWGKLEEVGLEHIQ
-85 PVSKVPIAFYRQQKV
+85 VSKVPIAFYRQHKV
-100 FPIACTDGGIKVAVS
+100 FPIVYTDGSVKVAMT
-115 DPFNLQPL
+115 DPLNLQPL

-130 GAPVEPVLSSERELM
+130 GVPVEPVLSNEREVIG
-145 AAINRYFDRE
+145 AINRFYDRE
-155 TGSTEQVMQDIEGED
+155 TGSTEQVMQDLEDED
-170 LGAIANEIE
+170 LGAIASEIE

-220 LKVRYRIDGLLY
+220 LKVRYRIDGILY
-232 NTLTPP
+232 NILYPP

-287 YGERIVLRLLDKT
+287 FGERIVLRLLDKT
-300 SVLLGLEEIGM
+300 SMLLGLEEIGM
-311 GEETYVN
+311 GEETFTR

-341 TTLYGTLNKIN
+341 TTLYATLHKIN
-352 TPELNIIT
+352 SPELNIIT

-368 LNGIGQIQVNPRID
+368 LNGIGQIQVNPRIE

-454 LAIIAQR
+454 LAILAQR
-461 LVRVICKD
+461 LVRVICKE
-469 CREPFRPDPSI
+469 CKEPYRPEI
-480 VKEIGLDRS
+480 ALAKELGLDPAF
-489 HDTPFEGFFYRGK
+489 DGVFYRGK
-502 GCPSCFQTGFRGRS
+502 GCGACFQTGFRGRS
-516 GIYELLVIDDNI
+516 GLYELLVIDDSI

-537 SSVIKRKA
+537 SSVIKRQA
-545 IEQGMTTLLHDGV
+545 IKQGMLTLLQDGARNV
-558 LKIVKGITTVD
+558 VKGVTTAD
-569 EVLRVTQE
+569 EILRVTQE

>member
-1 MNPASLEG
+1 
-9 ERMKTRKLGEILVER
+9 MKTRKLGEILVQR
-24 GLVSEADLVR
+24 GLVRESDIAR
-34 LLESER
+34 LLDSER
-40 SKGQPLGTLLV
+40 AKGQSLGSLLV
-51 QQGLITEDGLLEAL
+51 QQGLISEEDLLDAL
-65 SEQLGLP
+65 GEQFGLP
-72 YWRKLEEAGIEQI
+72 YWRKLEETGIEHI
-85 PVSKVPIAFYRQQKV
+85 PVSKVPIAFFRQQKV
-100 FPIACTDGGIKVAVS
+100 FPIAFTDGAVKVAVS
-115 DPFNLQPL
+115 DPLNLQPL

-145 AAINRYFDRE
+145 AAINRFFDRE
-155 TGSTEQVMQDIEGED
+155 TGSAEQVMQDLEGED

-311 GEETYVN
+311 AEATYAK

-352 TPELNIIT
+352 APELNIIT

-454 LAIIAQR
+454 IAIIAQR
-461 LVRVICKD
+461 LVRVICRE
-469 CREPFRPDPSI
+469 CREPYRPDRSL
-480 VKEIGLDRS
+480 VKEIGLDHS
-489 HDTPFEGFFYRGK
+489 SATPFDGFFYRGK
-502 GCPSCFQTGFRGRS
+502 GCAACFQTGYRGRE
-516 GIYELLVIDDNI
+516 GIYELLILDDNI

-537 SSVIKRKA
+537 SNVIKRKA
-545 IEQGMTTLLHDGV
+545 IEQGMTTLLRDGV
-558 LKIVKGITTVD
+558 DKIVRGVTTVD